1 MTLPYYPLYLS
12 LLLSVCLFNTPVLSF
27 IIPTNRYHVGIPNS
41 HQIIRISST
50 QRYLF
55 GGVGGGAA
63 KIPTS
68 PSARDNDAISSIKS
82 AIGKPRNTSCKLIEC
97 EFPAL
102 QQINKL
108 GDGSLRSSIEAED
121 ANVAFVNKLYNSLER
136 GTVKSSIAIP
146 FIGPDVTVVLS
157 SSASNALIN
166 KVQKKIKGATLFS
179 LKEGIPQMADKKGVY
194 VFLTPSSPKDYQAA
208 KTLTEYGCTAVLVN
222 GLFKVCIFFVFCNIV
237 YHIIFI
243 TSYAQNFII

>member
-1 MTLPYYPLYLS
+1 MQ
-12 LLLSVCLFNTPVLSF
+12 CRA
-27 IIPTNRYHVGIPNS
+27 PT
-41 HQIIRISST
+41 ISST

-55 GGVGGGAA
+55 GGGGAA

-68 PSARDNDAISSIKS
+68 PSARDNDAITSIKA
-82 AIGKPRNTSCKLIEC
+82 AIGKPRNPSCKLIEV

-108 GDGSLRSSIEAED
+108 GDGSLRSSLEAED
-121 ANVAFVNKLYNSLER
+121 ANVAFIVNKLVGAL
-136 GTVKSSIAIP
+136 AIP
-146 FIGPDVTVVLS
+146 FIGPEVTVVLS

-179 LKEGIPQMADKKGVY
+179 LKDGIPQMADKKGVY

-208 KTLTEYGCTAVLVN
+208 KTLAEYGCTSILVN
-222 GLFKVCIFFVFCNIV
+222 GLFKVCYTLCIL
-237 YHIIFI
+237 YIIFGSHDMTKFTHLI
-243 TSYAQNFII
+243 YISSHLMHETLSV

>member
-1 MTLPYYPLYLS
+1 MALSYYPLYRL
-12 LLLSVCLFNTPVLSF
+12 LLLSVCLINTTVLSF
-27 IIPTNRYHVGIPNS
+27 IIPNNLQCRAPT
-41 HQIIRISST
+41 ISST
-50 QRYLF
+50 QTYLF
-55 GGVGGGAA
+55 GGGGA

-121 ANVAFVNKLYNSLER
+121 ANVSFVNKLVGAL
-136 GTVKSSIAIP
+136 AIP
-146 FIGPDVTVVLS
+146 FLGPEVTVVLS

-179 LKEGIPQMADKKGVY
+179 LKDGIPQMADKKGVY

-208 KTLTEYGCTAVLVN
+208 KTLAEYGCTAVLVN
-222 GLFKVCIFFVFCNIV
+222 GLFKVCIFFAFCIYCN
-237 YHIIFI
+237 HIILI